1 MNECQAIRGME
12 IEKEDILGAYRGVLQ
27 EKRSIENDLAAL
39 RLTVY
44 LPIIT
49 PLSP

>member
-1 MNECQAIRGME
+1 ME

-39 RLTVY
+39 RLTTS
-44 LPIIT
+44 LLIT
-49 PLSP
+49 TPSLSP